1 MKKYLL
7 ALSAFTVMAFAAN
20 AQEKSNPNESS
31 DKQHHVHMNHDK
43 HSDAMSMHHHR
54 GGMMHHMNLT
64 DAQKQQAKELQADY
78 TNKVK
83 DLEKDQN
90 ITLKDYRAKKAILE
104 QERKSKF
111 QALLTPEQK
120 DKIAQG
126 RKEMHEKREMMSQK
140 RMDKM
145 KSDLNLTD
153 AQVEKINAQKK
164 SSMEQMKE
172 IRENSSLSKEQKKEK
187 FMDLR
192 KSAHESMSSIL
203 TSDQIKKWDEMRQN
217 RINEMKN
224 RHSNK
229 NS

>member
-20 AQEKSNPNESS
+20 AQEKNNPNQSS
-31 DKQHHVHMNHDK
+31 DKQHDVHMNRDNHGDG
-43 HSDAMSMHHHR
+43 MSMHHHR
-54 GGMMHHMNLT
+54 GGMMRHMNLT
-64 DAQKQQAKELQADY
+64 DAQKQQAKELNADHMD
-78 TNKVK
+78 KVK

-120 DKIAQG
+120 DKIVQG
-126 RKEMHEKREMMSQK
+126 KKEMHEKREMMGKK
-140 RMDKM
+140 RIDKM

-153 AQVEKINAQKK
+153 AQVEKIKEQRK
-164 SSMEQMKE
+164 SSIEKIKE
-172 IRENSSLSKEQKKEK
+172 IRDNSSLTQEQKKEK

-203 TSDQIKKWDEMRQN
+203 NPDQIKKRDEMRQN

-229 NS
+229 DS

>member
-1 MKKYLL
+1 
-7 ALSAFTVMAFAAN
+7 
-20 AQEKSNPNESS
+20 
-31 DKQHHVHMNHDK
+31 
-43 HSDAMSMHHHR
+43 
-54 GGMMHHMNLT
+54 MNLT
-64 DAQKQQAKELQADY
+64 DAQKQQAKELNADHM
-78 TNKVK
+78 NKVK

-120 DKIAQG
+120 DKIVQG
-126 RKEMHEKREMMSQK
+126 KKEMHEKREMMGKK

-153 AQVEKINAQKK
+153 AQVEKIKEQRK
-164 SSMEQMKE
+164 SSIEKIKE
-172 IRENSSLSKEQKKEK
+172 IRDNSSLTQEQKKEK
-187 FMDLR
+187 FMEQR
-192 KSAHESMSSIL
+192 KSAHESMGSIL
-203 TSDQIKKWDEMRQN
+203 NPDQIKKRDEMRQN

-229 NS
+229 DSQK